1 MIDPFNLTNSNRS
14 HAELEELLLFSI
26 FVANKVATATATKL
40 SWFLYYYH
48 CERYTTSP
56 FSRLRRLVHHQRLE
70 AQLRWARVSP
80 YKKNLIACK
89 QLARLKTDLQE
100 ITLHELLQI
109 HGVGDKTA
117 RMFLLYS
124 REDQPYAVLDT
135 YVLRWLRDLGHEVP
149 MHQPTGPQ
157 YRRLEVK
164 FLNEADSLSMTPLQ
178 LDRQIWTTNAI
189 GSQHET

>member
-26 FVANKVATATATKL
+26 FVANKIATATATKL
-40 SWFLYYYH
+40 DWFLTQQH
-48 CERYTTSP
+48 CEHKRGSP
-56 FSRLRRLVHHQRLE
+56 FSKLRSLIIDRKLE
-70 AQLRWARVSP
+70 KQVKWARVSP
-80 YKKNLIACK
+80 YKKNLIACE
-89 QLARLKTDLQE
+89 QLARLGRNLE
-100 ITLHELLQI
+100 GMTLYDLLQI

-135 YVLRWLRDLGHEVP
+135 YVLRWLRGLGHTVP

-157 YRRLEVK
+157 YRRLEVT
-164 FLNEADSLSMTPLQ
+164 FLNEADNLGVTPLQ

-189 GSQHET
+189 GNNA